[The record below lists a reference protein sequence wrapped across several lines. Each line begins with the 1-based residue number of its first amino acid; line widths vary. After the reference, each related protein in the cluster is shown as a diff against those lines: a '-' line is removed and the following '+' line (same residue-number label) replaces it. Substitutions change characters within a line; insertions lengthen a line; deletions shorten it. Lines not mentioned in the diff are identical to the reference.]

1 MTEKLLKATVKPE
14 TTIIIFLT
22 RPSSF
27 LPREKELIEQLK
39 TIYLHFE
46 LHAFYGDV
54 LMLKNAESRVKF
66 CLNLQQNIDLK
77 IVIGNI
83 N

>member
-1 MTEKLLKATVKPE
+1 MTEKMLKAKVKPE

-27 LPREKELIEQLK
+27 LQREKELIEQLK

-54 LMLKNAESRVKF
+54 LTLKNAEIRGKVLFESTAEYRF
-66 CLNLQQNIDLK
+66 EGRDWQY
-77 IVIGNI
+77 
-83 N
+83 